1 ICLNTFSDKPYDG
14 ILSFYKDKYGE
25 HIKITPADG
34 YAKFLSSLASA
45 LTTRAGNDA
54 NMPKYD
60 EIDKPLH
67 IPANKLVLMI
77 PA

>member
-1 ICLNTFSDKPYDG
+1 
-14 ILSFYKDKYGE
+14 KDGE

-34 YAKFLSSLASA
+34 YANFLASLACA
-45 LTTRAGNDA
+45 LTTRAGYDS

-67 IPANKLVLMI
+67 IPANKLFLMI
-77 PA
+77 PATKGTTHSDMVYVLSEKDI